1 MADQADL
8 ELKNTVRKD
17 ATPRLQAEMLVSQN
31 IFDEKQVKNFS
42 RNQLV
47 SYVFALRKLAGQT
60 NAVRTLVSGF
70 DPNDVEIFGGNLDQE
85 LGATL
90 SPKPTDPTQ
99 MFFAFFQQMQ
109 EKETRDRAAQ
119 EKQRDI
125 DRAEREKQLTL
136 ALEKETRD
144 RAERE
149 KDRAAREKQLT
160 LALEKETRDRA
171 EREKERTLALEKE
184 NRDRDE
190 RKQKR
195 LDKQAEL
202 AAKEARDLVQKNK
215 DLEDAKAY
223 EKTKIENEKQTRY
236 EEYKERSKLEHEYDD
251 EVRQKNLADKVAHD
265 AKFKLE
271 DAKFEN
277 RLTRASKAL
286 RGLVAKM
293 PSDNFGVVL
302 YLKQMDDI
310 FDLQKID
317 ADLRVSLIS
326 AYLSD
331 KARKVQAALSKEDRE
346 NYDNFKAA
354 LLREFRVT
362 ARACRNEFFNA
373 SRNEGESAS
382 QFCNRLKIILQSY
395 VDTRAIDNNYDNL
408 LALILS
414 D

>member
-90 SPKPTDPTQ
+90 SSKPTDPTQ

-109 EKETRDRAAQ
+109 EKETR
-119 EKQRDI
+119 

-149 KDRAAREKQLT
+149 KDRVAQEKQ
-160 LALEKETRDRA
+160 RDIDRA

-195 LDKQAEL
+195 LDK
-202 AAKEARDLVQKNK
+202 
-215 DLEDAKAY
+215 
-223 EKTKIENEKQTRY
+223 
-236 EEYKERSKLEHEYDD
+236 
-251 EVRQKNLADKVAHD
+251 
-265 AKFKLE
+265 
-271 DAKFEN
+271 
-277 RLTRASKAL
+277 
-286 RGLVAKM
+286 
-293 PSDNFGVVL
+293 
-302 YLKQMDDI
+302 
-310 FDLQKID
+310 
-317 ADLRVSLIS
+317 
-326 AYLSD
+326 
-331 KARKVQAALSKEDRE
+331 
-346 NYDNFKAA
+346 
-354 LLREFRVT
+354 
-362 ARACRNEFFNA
+362 
-373 SRNEGESAS
+373 
-382 QFCNRLKIILQSY
+382 
-395 VDTRAIDNNYDNL
+395 
-408 LALILS
+408 
-414 D
+414 

>member
-125 DRAEREKQLTL
+125 DRAAQEKDRDDREKQLTL

-149 KDRAAREKQLT
+149 KQLT
-160 LALEKETRDRA
+160 LALEKETRDRK
-171 EREKERTLALEKE
+171 EREDKET
-184 NRDRDE
+184 RDRDE

-317 ADLRVSLIS
+317 ADLRVYLIS
-326 AYLSD
+326 SYLSD